1 MNLLDFTSQFPDEE
15 TCKTRWKA
23 YRDEQGVQ
31 INALM
36 AACAW
41 NLKKM
46 MEKLREKVKRLFC
59 LIVSRYFFQ
68 KNFCLNVA

>member
-1 MNLLDFTSQFPDEE
+1 MAQNYLHG
-15 TCKTRWKA
+15 
-23 YRDEQGVQ
+23 EQGVQ

-46 MEKLREKVKRLFC
+46 MEKLREKVDRLFC
-59 LIVSRYFFQ
+59 LIFSRYFFQ
-68 KNFCLNVA
+68 KNGCLNAD

>member
-1 MNLLDFTSQFPDEE
+1 MAQNYLHGE
-15 TCKTRWKA
+15 A
-23 YRDEQGVQ
+23 GIQ

-41 NLKKM
+41 NLKKL
-46 MEKLREKVKRLFC
+46 MEKLAEKVERLFC
-59 LIVSRYFFQ
+59 LIFFHYFFQ